1 MQNCF
6 DILWWIDILMLRWGK
21 RRGGNATMGTQCSRW
36 KRKYLAFI
44 KNLFSHNTAIL
55 PMSTMVKMLTMLQIL
70 PMLPMTMCVLS
81 GQFRTLAMFYLVNLF
96 PVLLLVEVEGPVDG
110 CEESEGGRKKKPAIP
125 ILNFQKQLPSEV
137 IWIIWT
143 RKQSLLS
150 TCLQRRYS
158 LPAHIWV

>member
-1 MQNCF
+1 MNRYPDAEMGQEEGGECYNGHTMQSLEKK
-6 DILWWIDILMLRWGK
+6 ILGIH
-21 RRGGNATMGTQCSRW
+21 
-36 KRKYLAFI
+36 

-125 ILNFQKQLPSEV
+125 ILNYQEQLPSEV
-137 IWIIWT
+137 I
-143 RKQSLLS
+143 
-150 TCLQRRYS
+150 
-158 LPAHIWV
+158 

>member
-1 MQNCF
+1 
-6 DILWWIDILMLRWGK
+6 
-21 RRGGNATMGTQCSRW
+21 MGTQCSRW

-55 PMSTMVKMLTMLQIL
+55 PMSTMVKMLTMLQML

-137 IWIIWT
+137 IMNKKTILIMYLLTTSILFACTYLSLGHGLTWT
-143 RKQSLLS
+143 ESKKKK
-150 TCLQRRYS
+150 
-158 LPAHIWV
+158 VF

>member
-1 MQNCF
+1 
-6 DILWWIDILMLRWGK
+6 
-21 RRGGNATMGTQCSRW
+21 
-36 KRKYLAFI
+36 
-44 KNLFSHNTAIL
+44 
-55 PMSTMVKMLTMLQIL
+55 MSTMVKMLTMLQIL

-137 IWIIWT
+137 IRT
-143 RKQSLLS
+143 RKQSLLC

-158 LPAHIWV
+158 LPAHI